1 MKLPFREGLELI
13 VKGFEKAAED
23 RLWEQYCHLYPSMCR
38 KELVFMSFKDFK
50 ERHMLGIPKH
60 TKREKGPPTDELIEW
75 AAKVKE
81 RDLRRMKGG
90 ASKNETI

>member
-1 MKLPFREGLELI
+1 MELPFREGLELI

-23 RLWEQYCHLYPSMCR
+23 RLWEQYCHLYPCMCR
-38 KELVFMSFKDFK
+38 QELTFISFQKFK
-50 ERHMLGIPKH
+50 ERHMASIPQIRV
-60 TKREKGPPTDELIEW
+60 KREPGLPAGELIEW

-90 ASKNETI
+90 ASKE